1 MRLAIWDLPPAEFLV
16 SGFTSG
22 ATSNPFDIL
31 RYRPEECAQR
41 LIQGDVDIALL
52 PSTLALQAADSV
64 DVIPSVGLVSW
75 KYPYARLVWRGGL
88 HEYPKTVAYD
98 RRVSQERFVA
108 RVIMQEHY
116 GEEPAFVPYDGLSP
130 RELLDTEEDAALLVG
145 NDVPAMEVD
154 TFSMDIGREW
164 YELTNYPM
172 VWGLFVMRRD
182 QATDEVTEALVDGRK
197 AAEANREVW
206 VMAQETSAR
215 LGEFYRDHLR
225 SALDRLA
232 IASLTELRQYM
243 FYYDLTDEVPDLPLV
258 FLGQSNA
265 DDEDREPGDL
275 PNAGP
280 DSPTPGELNPDDVNP
295 GSASPGGASSG
306 GASGGPSL
314 GGPGG
319 TGSIL
324 PPDPRGEG

>member
-1 MRLAIWDLPPAEFLV
+1 MKLAIWDLPPAEFLV

-22 ATSNPFDIL
+22 ATPNPFDIL
-31 RYRPEECAQR
+31 RYRPEECARR

-52 PSTLALQAADSV
+52 PSTLALQAADSI

-75 KYPYARLVWRGGL
+75 KYPYARLVWNGGL
-88 HEYPKTVAYD
+88 HDYPQTVAYD
-98 RRVSQERFVA
+98 RRISQERFVA
-108 RVIMQEHY
+108 RIIMQEHY

-130 RELLDTEEDAALLVG
+130 RDLLDTEEDAALLVG

-172 VWGLFVMRRD
+172 VWGLFVMRKD
-182 QATDEVTEALVDGRK
+182 QATEEITEALVDGRN
-197 AAEANREVW
+197 AAEENRDVW

-215 LGEFYRDHLR
+215 LGEFYRENLR

-243 FYYDLTDEVPDLPLV
+243 FYYDLTDEVPDLPFV
-258 FLGQSNA
+258 FLGQRST
-265 DDEDREPGDL
+265 DEDDREQGDL
-275 PNAGP
+275 PQTGP
-280 DSPTPGELNPDDVNP
+280 DSEAPPGM
-295 GSASPGGASSG
+295 SPGGSSSSG
-306 GASGGPSL
+306 PAR

-319 TGSIL
+319 TGSML
-324 PPDPRGEG
+324 PPDSFGEG

>member
-1 MRLAIWDLPPAEFLV
+1 MKLAIWDLPPAEFLV

-22 ATSNPFDIL
+22 AISNPFDIL
-31 RYRPEECAQR
+31 RYRPEECARR

-52 PSTLALQAADSV
+52 PSTLALQAADAV

-75 KYPYARLVWRGGL
+75 KYPYARLVWSGGL
-88 HEYPKTVAYD
+88 HDYPKTIAYD

-130 RELLDTEEDAALLVG
+130 RDLLETEEDASLLVG

-182 QATDEVTEALVDGRK
+182 QATDEITETLVHGRK
-197 AAEANREVW
+197 AAEENRDVW

-215 LGEFYRDHLR
+215 LGEFYRENLR

-243 FYYDLTDEVPDLPLV
+243 FYYDLTDEVPDLPFV
-258 FLGQSNA
+258 FLGQSRT
-265 DDEDREPGDL
+265 DDDDREPGDL
-275 PNAGP
+275 PETGP
-280 DSPTPGELNPDDVNP
+280 DSDAPPGMNP
-295 GSASPGGASSG
+295 GGSSSSG
-306 GASGGPSL
+306 PAR

-324 PPDPRGEG
+324 PPDSLGEG

>member
-1 MRLAIWDLPPAEFLV
+1 MKLAIWDLPPAEFLV

-22 ATSNPFDIL
+22 AISNPFDIL
-31 RYRPEECAQR
+31 RYRPEECARR

-52 PSTLALQAADSV
+52 PSTLALQAADAV

-75 KYPYARLVWRGGL
+75 KYPYARLVWSGGL
-88 HEYPKTVAYD
+88 HDYPKTIAYD

-130 RELLDTEEDAALLVG
+130 RDLLETEEDASLLVG

-182 QATDEVTEALVDGRK
+182 QATDEITETLVHGRK
-197 AAEANREVW
+197 AAEENRDVW

-215 LGEFYRDHLR
+215 LGEFYRENLR

-243 FYYDLTDEVPDLPLV
+243 FYYDLTDEVPDLPFV
-258 FLGQSNA
+258 FLGQSRT
-265 DDEDREPGDL
+265 DDDDREPGDL
-275 PNAGP
+275 PENGP
-280 DSPTPGELNPDDVNP
+280 DSDATPGMNP
-295 GSASPGGASSG
+295 GGSSSSG
-306 GASGGPSL
+306 PAR

-324 PPDPRGEG
+324 PPDSLGEG

>member
-1 MRLAIWDLPPAEFLV
+1 MKLAIWDLPPAEFLV

-31 RYRPEECAQR
+31 RYRPEECARR
-41 LIQGDVDIALL
+41 LIQGEVDIALL

-75 KYPYARLVWRGGL
+75 KYPYARLVWSGGL
-88 HEYPKTVAYD
+88 HDYPKTVAYD

-116 GEEPAFVPYDGLSP
+116 AEEPAFVPYDGLSP

-182 QATDEVTEALVDGRK
+182 QATDEITEALVDGRK
-197 AAEANREVW
+197 AAEENRQVW

-215 LGEFYRDHLR
+215 LGEFYRDDLR

-232 IASLTELRQYM
+232 IASLTELRQFM
-243 FYYDLTDEVPDLPLV
+243 FYYDLTDEVPDLPFV
-258 FLGQSNA
+258 FLGQSGA

-275 PNAGP
+275 PGTGP
-280 DSPTPGELNPDDVNP
+280 DSTPP
-295 GSASPGGASSG
+295 GDRNAGGSG
-306 GASGGPSL
+306 GGSSAGGPAM

-324 PPDPRGEG
+324 PPDSLGEG

>member
-1 MRLAIWDLPPAEFLV
+1 MKLAIWDLPPAEFLV

-31 RYRPEECAQR
+31 RYRPEECARR
-41 LIQGDVDIALL
+41 LIQGEVDIALL

-75 KYPYARLVWRGGL
+75 KYPYARLVWSGGL
-88 HEYPKTVAYD
+88 HDYPKTVAYD

-130 RELLDTEEDAALLVG
+130 RALLDTEEDAALLVG

-182 QATDEVTEALVDGRK
+182 QATDEITEALVDGRK
-197 AAEANREVW
+197 AAEENRDVW

-215 LGEFYRDHLR
+215 LGEFYRENLR

-243 FYYDLTDEVPDLPLV
+243 FYYDLTDEVPDLPFV
-258 FLGQSNA
+258 FLGQSTR
-265 DDEDREPGDL
+265 DDDDREPGDL
-275 PNAGP
+275 PASGP
-280 DSPTPGELNPDDVNP
+280 DSEAPRGMNP
-295 GSASPGGASSG
+295 GGTSSSG
-306 GASGGPSL
+306 PAR

-324 PPDPRGEG
+324 PPDSLGEG